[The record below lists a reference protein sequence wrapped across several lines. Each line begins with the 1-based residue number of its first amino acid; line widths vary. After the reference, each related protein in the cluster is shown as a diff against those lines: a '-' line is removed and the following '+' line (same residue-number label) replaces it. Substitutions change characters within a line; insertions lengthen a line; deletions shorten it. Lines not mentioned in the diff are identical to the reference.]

1 MDLAGAFDRDHRA
14 PDGSCMTWIPLVLVA
29 ATAFVLVIVERP
41 GVLITIL
48 AVQYASVA
56 WLSSLALPPQVAAV
70 KVVAGMITCGVLA
83 LTVAGSRWPEEAESG
98 VASQAFRVIAAV
110 LILAAAIGIGQTNW
124 MRVPDIR
131 PEAIMAAAILMSLG
145 LLQLGLF
152 RSPLRVSIGLITL
165 MSGFE
170 IAYSVIEPAL
180 AILALLA
187 SVHIGLAMVVSYL
200 TLVAQPPDLA
210 EGQE

>member
-1 MDLAGAFDRDHRA
+1 MDFASTPDRDHRA
-14 PDGSCMTWIPLVLVA
+14 PGSSRVTLIPLVLVA
-29 ATAFVLVIVERP
+29 ATAFALIIIERP
-41 GVLITIL
+41 GFQIGIL

-56 WLSSLALPPQVAAV
+56 WLTSLALPPQVAAV

-83 LTVAGSRWPEEAESG
+83 LTVAGSRTPGGPASG
-98 VASQAFRVIAAV
+98 IAGQAFRAIAAT
-110 LILAAAIGIGQTNW
+110 LIMAAAIGIGQSNW

-131 PEAIMAAAILMSLG
+131 QEAIMAAAILMSMG

-152 RSPLRVSIGLITL
+152 RTALRVCIGLITL
-165 MSGFE
+165 LSGFE

-200 TLVAQPPDLA
+200 TLVARPAGLA
-210 EGQE
+210 EGGE

>member
-1 MDLAGAFDRDHRA
+1 MLPVILA
-14 PDGSCMTWIPLVLVA
+14 A
-29 ATAFVLVIVERP
+29 ATASTLIIAERP
-41 GVLITIL
+41 GFQIGIL
-48 AVQYASVA
+48 AIQYAAVA
-56 WLSSLALPPQVAAV
+56 WLGSLALPPQVAAV

-83 LTVAGSRWPEEAESG
+83 LTVAGSRMTAETAPG
-98 VASQAFRVIAAV
+98 IAGRAFRLIAAV
-110 LILAAAIGIGQTNW
+110 LILTAAIGLGQANW

-131 PEAIMAAAILMSLG
+131 PEATMASAILMSMG

-152 RSPLRVSIGLITL
+152 RTPLRVCIGLITL
-165 MSGFE
+165 LSGFE

-200 TLVAQPPDLA
+200 MLVAPPPDVA
-210 EGQE
+210 EGGE

>member
-1 MDLAGAFDRDHRA
+1 
-14 PDGSCMTWIPLVLVA
+14 MTWIPVVLVA
-29 ATAFVLVIVERP
+29 ATAFVLIIVERP
-41 GVLITIL
+41 GFQIGIL

-83 LTVAGSRWPEEAESG
+83 LTVAGSRSPAES
-98 VASQAFRVIAAV
+98 VAGRAFRVIAAI
-110 LILAAAIGIGQTNW
+110 LIMAAAIGIGQTNW

-131 PEAIMAAAILMSLG
+131 QEAIMAAAILMSMG

-152 RSPLRVSIGLITL
+152 RSPLRVVIGLITL
-165 MSGFE
+165 LSGFE
-170 IAYSVIEPAL
+170 IAYGVIEPAL

-200 TLVAQPPDLA
+200 TLVARPPGLA
-210 EGQE
+210 EGGE

>member
-1 MDLAGAFDRDHRA
+1 MNWVPIA
-14 PDGSCMTWIPLVLVA
+14 LVA
-29 ATAFVLVIVERP
+29 ITAVALILVERP
-41 GVLITIL
+41 GIQITIL

-70 KVVAGMITCGVLA
+70 KVVAGMFTCGVLA
-83 LTVAGSRWPEEAESG
+83 LTVAGSRAPTKSDSG
-98 VASQAFRVIAAV
+98 IAFRGIASI
-110 LILAAAIGIGQTNW
+110 LIMGAAIGIGQTDW
-124 MRVPDIR
+124 MRIPDIR
-131 PEAIMAAAILMSLG
+131 PEAVMAAAVLMSMG

-152 RSPLRVSIGLITL
+152 RTPLRVTIGLITL
-165 MSGFE
+165 LSGFE

-200 TLVAQPPDLA
+200 TLVAQPTGFQ
-210 EGQE
+210 EGRD

>member
-1 MDLAGAFDRDHRA
+1 MN
-14 PDGSCMTWIPLVLVA
+14 WIPLALVA
-29 ATAFVLVIVERP
+29 AAAFALIVVERP
-41 GVLITIL
+41 GIQIAIL
-48 AVQYASVA
+48 AAQYASVA

-83 LTVAGSRWPEEAESG
+83 LTVAGSHSYDESSSG
-98 VASQAFRVIAAV
+98 RAFRVIAAI
-110 LILAAAIGIGQTNW
+110 LIMGAAIGVGRTNW
-124 MRVPDIR
+124 MRIPDIQ

-152 RSPLRVSIGLITL
+152 RSPLRVCIGLITL
-165 MSGFE
+165 LSGFE
-170 IAYSVIEPAL
+170 IAYAVIEPAL

-200 TLVAQPPDLA
+200 TLVARPADLA
-210 EGQE
+210 ESGE